1 MGGEATTLIDE
12 MSDKGIWEKVLEKI
26 ADKIDIQTYHTWF
39 NPTVFLGLKDNILS
53 VKVPNRLFEEW
64 LSEKYSQV
72 IKESLDELGY
82 GEFKVSFVSG
92 KPISTEPMV
101 MKSPKSKV
109 KRLTFG
115 DSSQM
120 NPKYTF
126 ESFVVGDCNEF
137 AHAAAQS
144 VCKNPAKNFN
154 PLYIF
159 GGVGL
164 GKTHLMHAIGFST
177 MQNCPHLKV
186 SYLPSE
192 RFMNELISSIRHD
205 KTQEFREL
213 YRSIDVLL
221 VDDIQFIA
229 GKDRT
234 QEEFFHTFNH
244 LFDSQKQIV
253 ISCDCH
259 PRELPK
265 FHERLQSRFEWGLLA
280 DIKPPKLETKIAILH
295 KKAELQNVSL
305 QPNVAMFIAGK
316 IRSNI
321 RELEGCLNRLIAF
334 SSLTGREIDM
344 ELAKEVL
351 TDVISDEMR
360 VVTIPRIQEFIADH
374 YKLKVTQ
381 LKSKGNA
388 QRIAFP
394 RQIAMYLSKKLTNA
408 SLPKIGSKFGGKHH
422 STVLHSIR
430 KIEDLRKKDR
440 AFHKLINSF
449 IESLT

>member
-1 MGGEATTLIDE
+1 M
-12 MSDKGIWEKVLEKI
+12 GIWEKVLGKIAEKI
-26 ADKIDIQTYHTWF
+26 DSQSFYTWF
-39 NPTVFLGLKDNILS
+39 SPTVFLGLKGNILS

-64 LSEKYSQV
+64 LKEKYSDV
-72 IKESLDELGY
+72 IRTSLEELGH
-82 GEFKVSFVSG
+82 GEKEVIFSSSE
-92 KPISTEPMV
+92 PISTEPLV
-101 MKSPKSKV
+101 KKDSKNKV

-115 DSSQM
+115 DSSHM

-144 VCKNPAKNFN
+144 VSKNPAKNFN

-164 GKTHLMHAIGFST
+164 GKTHLMHAIGFSA
-177 MQNCPHLKV
+177 MQHCPHLKV

-305 QPNVAMFIAGK
+305 QPNVALFIAGK

-321 RELEGCLNRLIAF
+321 RELEGCLNRLLAF

-344 ELAKEVL
+344 DLAKEVL

-360 VVTIPRIQEFIADH
+360 VVTIPRIQQLIADH
-374 YKLKVTQ
+374 YKLRVTQ
-381 LKSKGNA
+381 LKSKSNA

-394 RQIAMYLSKKLTNA
+394 RQIAMYLSKKLTSS
-408 SLPKIGSKFGGKHH
+408 SLPEIGRKFGGKHH

-430 KIEDLRKKDR
+430 KIDELKKKDR
-440 AFHKLINSF
+440 AFNKLINSF

>member
-1 MGGEATTLIDE
+1 
-12 MSDKGIWEKVLEKI
+12 MSIWDKVLEKI
-26 ADKIDIQTYHTWF
+26 AEKIDSQNFYTWF
-39 NPTVFLGLKDNILS
+39 SPTVFVGLKDNILS
-53 VKVPNRLFEEW
+53 IKVPNRLFEEW
-64 LSEKYSQV
+64 LKEKYSG
-72 IKESLDELGY
+72 IIRKSLDELGY
-82 GEFKVSFVSG
+82 RDLKINFLSSQPITNDPQEG
-92 KPISTEPMV
+92 KS
-101 MKSPKSKV
+101 SKARG

-115 DSSQM
+115 DSSQL
-120 NPKYTF
+120 NPRYTF

-137 AHAAAQS
+137 AQAAAQS
-144 VCKNPAKNFN
+144 VAENPSKNFN
-154 PLYIF
+154 PLFIY

-164 GKTHLMHAIGFST
+164 GKTHLMHAIGFSA
-177 MQNCPHLKV
+177 MNRHAHLKV

-205 KTQEFREL
+205 RTQEFRES
-213 YRSIDVLL
+213 YRNIDILL

-244 LFDSQKQIV
+244 LYDSQKQIV
-253 ISCDCH
+253 VSCDCH

-295 KKAELQNVSL
+295 KKAEVEGVSL
-305 QPNVAMFIAGK
+305 PSNVAMYIAGK

-321 RELEGCLNRLIAF
+321 RELEGCLNRLLAF
-334 SSLTGREIDM
+334 SSLTGAKIDM

-351 TDVISDEMR
+351 MGVISDEMR
-360 VVTIPRIQEFIADH
+360 VVTIPRIQQFIAEH

-381 LKSKGNA
+381 LKSRSNA

-394 RQIAMYLSKKLTNA
+394 RQIAMYLSKHLTGA
-408 SLPKIGSKFGGKHH
+408 SLPEIGRKFGGKHH

-430 KIEDLRKKDR
+430 KIEDLINKDR
-440 AFHKLINSF
+440 IFHKLINSF
-449 IESLT
+449 IESLK

>member
-1 MGGEATTLIDE
+1 
-12 MSDKGIWEKVLEKI
+12 MSIWDKVLRKIAEKI
-26 ADKIDIQTYHTWF
+26 DSQSFYTWF
-39 NPTVFLGLKDNILS
+39 SPTVFVGLKNDILS
-53 VKVPNRLFEEW
+53 IKVPNRLFEEW
-64 LSEKYSQV
+64 LKEKYSR
-72 IKESLDELGY
+72 IIRKSLDELGY
-82 GEFKVSFVSG
+82 RDLKITFLSSQ
-92 KPISTEPMV
+92 PMSTEPQEG
-101 MKSPKSKV
+101 KSSKARG

-115 DSSQM
+115 DSSQL
-120 NPKYTF
+120 NPRYTF
-126 ESFVVGDCNEF
+126 DSFVVGDCNEF

-144 VCKNPAKNFN
+144 VAENPSKSYN
-154 PLYIF
+154 PLFIY

-177 MQNCPHLKV
+177 MKRHPHLKV

-205 KTQEFREL
+205 RAQEFRER
-213 YRSIDVLL
+213 YRSIDILL

-229 GKDRT
+229 GKDCT

-244 LFDSQKQIV
+244 LYDSQRQIV
-253 ISCDCH
+253 VSCDCH

-295 KKAELQNVSL
+295 KKAELEGVSL
-305 QPNVAMFIAGK
+305 PSNVAMYIAGK

-321 RELEGCLNRLIAF
+321 RELEGCLNRLLAF
-334 SSLTGREIDM
+334 SSLTGAKIDM

-351 TDVISDEMR
+351 MDVISDEMR
-360 VVTIPRIQEFIADH
+360 VVTIPRIQQFIADH
-374 YKLKVTQ
+374 YKLKVTH
-381 LKSKGNA
+381 LKSRSNA

-394 RQIAMYLSKKLTNA
+394 RQIAMYLSKKLTSA
-408 SLPKIGSKFGGKHH
+408 SLPEIGRKFGGKHH
-422 STVLHSIR
+422 STVIHSIR
-430 KIEDLRKKDR
+430 KIEELINNDR

-449 IESLT
+449 IESLK